1 VHATRAFP
9 ASLARSGSLGS
20 LRSDAGGGSRRGPRT
35 KRKGAGSLPPQIPEI
50 LETKE
55 KRAYFFFAAGFFAAG
70 FLAAFFAAFLA
81 AAMVLTPPFGRW
93 IDRTRAAC

>member
-1 VHATRAFP
+1 MRALEDPSGLARKVRNPGIAQKRWGRRFPRKAWNKKEGGRFP
-9 ASLARSGSLGS
+9 A
-20 LRSDAGGGSRRGPRT
+20 
-35 KRKGAGSLPPQIPEI
+35 PQIPEI

-70 FLAAFFAAFLA
+70 FFAAFFAAFLA